1 MEYFASLK
9 WDKADSKKKK
19 KRKRNLNESAYEM
32 LDSTINPDKHQKDD
46 SKLFVGNIFSA
57 EDYAY

>member
-9 WDKADSKKKK
+9 WDKAADGKKKK

-32 LDSTINPDKHQKDD
+32 LDSTINPEKHQD
-46 SKLFVGNIFSA
+46 SKPFVGNIFSA
-57 EDYAY
+57 EDLAY